1 MISFDIKS
9 FKEEVKKNLEKT
21 RDRVLRFFRTKI
33 KQIIDDG
40 ERVYNELKVKMNI
53 QADCVDNY
61 IDLSDFLN
69 SDELTLS
76 IENLK
81 ETFIK
86 CEGFL
91 QILEGNFSPLEIKQV
106 DSYVILDRPILEFIH
121 VEQRNLFHQKPERKR
136 AE

>member
-9 FKEEVKKNLEKT
+9 FKEEVKKNLDKT
-21 RDRVLRFFRTKI
+21 RERVLRFFRTKI
-33 KQIIDDG
+33 KQIIENG
-40 ERVYNELKVKMNI
+40 ERVYKDLKVKMNI

-69 SDELTLS
+69 SDELTSS

-106 DSYVILDRPILEFIH
+106 DYFVI
-121 VEQRNLFHQKPERKR
+121 
-136 AE
+136 